1 MNPPTLAPLV
11 DTYKALAHPARL
23 RILAML
29 RGGELCVCQ
38 ITAVLGLAASTVSAH
53 LAELRRAGLVDEQK
67 DGRWVRYRLR
77 EDAGELA
84 LLWLRLD
91 ADPQARADAALLA
104 RLRRVP
110 LQTLC
115 RADLDL
121 ARLGIRIPRR
131 ARSGREGA

>member
-1 MNPPTLAPLV
+1 MSTPTLAPLV

-38 ITAVLGLAASTVSAH
+38 VTAVLGLAASTVSAH
-53 LAELRRAGLVDEQK
+53 LAEVRRAGLVEEQK
-67 DGRWVRYRLR
+67 EGRWVRYRL
-77 EDAGELA
+77 GESGSDLVS
-84 LLWLRLD
+84 LWPKLD

-110 LQTLC
+110 LETLC

-121 ARLGIRIPRR
+121 SRLGIRPPRR
-131 ARSGREGA
+131 ARNEREGA

>member
-1 MNPPTLAPLV
+1 MSAPTLTPLV
-11 DTYKALAHPARL
+11 ETYKALGHPARL

-53 LAELRRAGLVDEQK
+53 LSELRRAALVEEQK
-67 DGRWVRYRLR
+67 EGRWVRYRLS
-77 EDAGELA
+77 EAAAELA
-84 LLWLRLD
+84 ALWPKLD
-91 ADPQARADAALLA
+91 ADPQARSDAALLA
-104 RLRRVP
+104 HLRRVP
-110 LQTLC
+110 LETLC

-121 ARLGIRIPRR
+121 SRLGICLPRP

>member
-1 MNPPTLAPLV
+1 MSTPTLAPLV
-11 DTYKALAHPARL
+11 YTYKALAHPARL

-53 LAELRRAGLVDEQK
+53 LAELRRAGLADEQK
-67 DGRWVRYRLR
+67 EGRWVRYRLR
-77 EDAGELA
+77 EDAADLA
-84 LLWLRLD
+84 PLWPRLD
-91 ADPQARADAALLA
+91 ADPQARADAALLT

-121 ARLGIRIPRR
+121 SRVGIRPPRR
-131 ARSGREGA
+131 ARNAQGGA

>member
-1 MNPPTLAPLV
+1 MNPIVVIA
-11 DTYKALAHPARL
+11 KALSDLNRV
-23 RILAML
+23 RVVSML
-29 RGGELCVCQ
+29 TAGELCVCQ
-38 ITAVLGLAASTVSAH
+38 VTAVLGLAASTVSAH

-67 DGRWVRYRLR
+67 EGRWVRYRLR
-77 EDAGELA
+77 EGAGDLGP
-84 LLWLRLD
+84 LWPRLD

-121 ARLGIRIPRR
+121 SRLGIRPPRR
-131 ARSGREGA
+131 ARNGQEGA

>member
-1 MNPPTLAPLV
+1 MSTPTLAPLV

-38 ITAVLGLAASTVSAH
+38 VTAVLGLAASTVSAH
-53 LAELRRAGLVDEQK
+53 LAELRRAGLVEEQK
-67 DGRWVRYRLR
+67 EGRWVRYRL
-77 EDAGELA
+77 GESGSDLVS
-84 LLWLRLD
+84 LWPKLD

-110 LQTLC
+110 LETLC

-121 ARLGIRIPRR
+121 SRLGIRPPRR
-131 ARSGREGA
+131 TRNEREGA

>member
-1 MNPPTLAPLV
+1 MSTPTLAPLV

-38 ITAVLGLAASTVSAH
+38 VTAVLGLAASTVSAH
-53 LAELRRAGLVDEQK
+53 LAELRRARLVEEQK

-77 EDAGELA
+77 EGAGDLDP
-84 LLWLRLD
+84 LWPRLD

-121 ARLGIRIPRR
+121 ARLGIRPRR
-131 ARSGREGA
+131 RAWSGQDGA

>member
-1 MNPPTLAPLV
+1 MSTPTLAPLV

-38 ITAVLGLAASTVSAH
+38 VTAVLGLAASTVSAH

-67 DGRWVRYRLR
+67 EGRWVRYRLR
-77 EDAGELA
+77 EGAGDLGP
-84 LLWLRLD
+84 LWPRLD

-121 ARLGIRIPRR
+121 SRLGIRPPRR
-131 ARSGREGA
+131 ARNGQEGA

>member
-1 MNPPTLAPLV
+1 MSTPTLAPLV

-38 ITAVLGLAASTVSAH
+38 VTAVLGLAASTVSAH
-53 LAELRRAGLVDEQK
+53 LAELRRARLVEEQK
-67 DGRWVRYRLR
+67 EGRWVRYRLR
-77 EDAGELA
+77 EGAADLA
-84 LLWLRLD
+84 SLWPRLD
-91 ADPQARADAALLA
+91 VDPQARADAALLA

-110 LQTLC
+110 LETLC

-121 ARLGIRIPRR
+121 SRLGIRPPRR
-131 ARSGREGA
+131 TRNEREGA

>member
-1 MNPPTLAPLV
+1 MSTPTLAPLV

-38 ITAVLGLAASTVSAH
+38 VTAVLGLAASTVSAH
-53 LAELRRAGLVDEQK
+53 LAELRRAGLVEEQK
-67 DGRWVRYRLR
+67 EGRWVRYRLR
-77 EDAGELA
+77 EGASDLAG
-84 LLWLRLD
+84 LWPRLD

-110 LQTLC
+110 LETLC

-121 ARLGIRIPRR
+121 SRLGIRPPRR
-131 ARSGREGA
+131 ARNAQEGA

>member
-1 MNPPTLAPLV
+1 MSTPTLAPLV

-38 ITAVLGLAASTVSAH
+38 VTAVLGLAASTVSAH
-53 LAELRRAGLVDEQK
+53 LAELRRAGLVEEQK
-67 DGRWVRYRLR
+67 EGRWVRYRLR
-77 EDAGELA
+77 EAAGALA
-84 LLWLRLD
+84 LLWPKLD

-121 ARLGIRIPRR
+121 SRLGIRPPRR
-131 ARSGREGA
+131 ARNRQGSA